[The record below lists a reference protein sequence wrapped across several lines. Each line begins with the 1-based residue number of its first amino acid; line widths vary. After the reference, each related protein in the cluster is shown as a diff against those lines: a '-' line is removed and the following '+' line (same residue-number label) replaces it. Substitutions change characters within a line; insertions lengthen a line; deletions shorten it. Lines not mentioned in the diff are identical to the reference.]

1 MVSVAEQ
8 FGNLRNTLGSVLGIF
23 AILRWLRTL
32 LAKVTGRPPPAD
44 ATSLTP
50 ADFSS
55 FLSGQPSS
63 PHNQP
68 AHLPDGSPNPAAQPR
83 LSKKPFIMFA
93 LAVVGLPYLMN
104 KLIRALARSAEAEQ
118 QQRALQQQQQYP
130 QQTFDPSNPAA
141 NNPTLDP
148 SKLDFCRCLYDYTP
162 DPQLATTQPSL
173 DLAVKKGDLV
183 AVLSKTD
190 PISGQPSQWWHC
202 RARDGKLGYLPAPY
216 LEIVTR
222 RPPGATAN
230 TPMAPQGA
238 TPQRALASIEAQ
250 GRIES
255 APGSRTT
262 TLLSGSSIP
271 GGGRIIPGSETERTR
286 SLNSVSVPMAG
297 TGTMKGSGAK
307 GDISVEA
314 FQKSAFYS
322 GS

>member
-1 MVSVAEQ
+1 
-8 FGNLRNTLGSVLGIF
+8 
-23 AILRWLRTL
+23 
-32 LAKVTGRPPPAD
+32 
-44 ATSLTP
+44 
-50 ADFSS
+50 
-55 FLSGQPSS
+55 
-63 PHNQP
+63 
-68 AHLPDGSPNPAAQPR
+68 
-83 LSKKPFIMFA
+83 MFA

-118 QQRALQQQQQYP
+118 QQRALQQQQQGL
-130 QQTFDPSNPAA
+130 QQPYDP
-141 NNPTLDP
+141 NNPNASLNHPATLDP
-148 SKLDFCRCLYDYTP
+148 SKLDFCRVLYDYTP
-162 DPQLATTQPSL
+162 DPQVASTQPSL
-173 DLAVKKGDLV
+173 DLAVKKGDLI

-190 PISGQPSQWWHC
+190 PISGQPSQWWRC
-202 RARDGKLGYLPAPY
+202 RARDGKVGYLPAPY

-222 RPPGATAN
+222 RAPSTTTNTAAVGV
-230 TPMAPQGA
+230 PHK
-238 TPQRALASIEAQ
+238 ALAIEAQ

-262 TLLSGSSIP
+262 TLPSGSSIP

-297 TGTMKGSGAK
+297 TGTMKGTGGK